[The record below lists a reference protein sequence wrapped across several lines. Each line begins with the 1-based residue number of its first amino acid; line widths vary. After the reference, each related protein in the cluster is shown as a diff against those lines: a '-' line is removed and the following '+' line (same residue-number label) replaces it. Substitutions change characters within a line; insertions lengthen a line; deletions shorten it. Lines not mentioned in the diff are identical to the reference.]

1 MDPEHAHEEL
11 AEGLWFRLRDIA
23 LVADRLESFTFA
35 PDRQADDLSPG
46 ALGDL
51 QAPDRRALV
60 ARDLVL
66 RVFQVGLNEPNYRIL
81 LRLRGSDPVPL
92 SELAALLGVSRIGL
106 VERINDLMQ
115 VGLVSRVLETDSVQ
129 SARVADGLL
138 ALVDY
143 VASRL
148 EQKIDARYRLLRGGR
163 GE

>member
-1 MDPEHAHEEL
+1 MNPEQAHEEL

-23 LVADRLESFTFA
+23 LVADRLESFSFA

-51 QAPDRRALV
+51 KAPDRRTLA

-129 SARVADGLL
+129 GARVADGLL
-138 ALVDY
+138 ALVDD

-163 GE
+163 GA